1 MALSQVQCL
10 DDHHVNWRVSE
21 SKPEFFYSEDQ
32 RLAIEALITGG
43 RDEFRDYITENKVR
57 EFLSG
62 PEIERILRI
71 AEAYRPG
78 YEHHVKPDTPGPG
91 PPTTPGSGEEGGDG
105 EVSLQ
110 YWPDRSEASVAE
122 LDLGWPDCA
131 SYRGVTRVTVHTQPP
146 TEGQTHIKEV
156 VRKSI
161 ASAQK
166 VIAVVMDVFTD
177 VDIFRDLLD
186 AAYRRKVP
194 VYIIID
200 MASVPCFLSMCGR
213 ADMHRGHLKN
223 LRVRCCGGVEFFTRS
238 AQSVRGSL
246 SEKFLLVDGDRAI
259 SGSYSF
265 TWSSSRLDRNLITV
279 ITGQAV
285 ETFDLRFR
293 DLFLISRGV
302 SLSKVPLVDEPIPD
316 PLPQAAPAPVSAAV
330 ARKLI
335 NPKYALVATGTHTSP
350 ASSDQNSSNK
360 NSNSQNPI
368 GLKLRKGRLK
378 GVSEE
383 PPLHP
388 GLAHLE
394 KAYLI
399 PYLPTW
405 PEPDPPSD
413 VIGFINIRDEKRAN
427 QVHLQR
433 SERFEV
439 SQAIRF
445 SAPFTLPAQTEEP
458 ASGKNE
464 KAAETAEP
472 PSRNTKPGTPTP
484 VSPTNKEPK
493 EQKHTAPNKDHT
505 DATDSRAPPQQP
517 NSPVKKDTHK
527 TNAHTPTL
535 ESNITADSLPT
546 DNVRQT
552 PKTQTPE
559 TQTPETQT
567 PETQPPETQP
577 PAPPVPKRRTLHLVI
592 DPAPSEQPSEVQV
605 TLVKIDQHTPD
616 SSNKKRS
623 SSDVTSD
630 RGRLTSNKDGRDSGS
645 NGDGDSQD
653 STKVMCDRAAND
665 DPSSAS
671 TASEEEFY
679 DCSNQE
685 PSDPLTKR
693 VTTGSGRGTRQG
705 DGVNMMARLSQSM
718 LDLREPSQSEDSA
731 DLIRQS
737 QQLRR
742 QAHPSPHRH
751 IGQLFQDSR
760 SPGRDARQKGPKVVI
775 AKPGSFHRPTRATG
789 PVIGGHRYWQGQT
802 LQPDS
807 AHMHGETRSGRS
819 PRRHSPGYR
828 KADNASTQP
837 PANQSGL
844 LGVSFSKLNNLKHL
858 RARAGAPQKKVSQN
872 NNKPAR

>member
-1 MALSQVQCL
+1 MALSQIQCL

-32 RLAIEALITGG
+32 RLALEALITKG
-43 RDEFRDYITENKVR
+43 RDAFTDYTREHGVR
-57 EFLSG
+57 EFLSE
-62 PEIERILRI
+62 PELERIVHT

-78 YEHHVKPDTPGPG
+78 YEHHQKPETPGPG
-91 PPTTPGSGEEGGDG
+91 NLTPGSGEEAGDG

-122 LDLGWPDCA
+122 LDLGWPEA
-131 SYRGVTRVTVHTQPP
+131 ISYRGVTRVTVHTQPP
-146 TEGQTHIKEV
+146 TEGYTHIKEV
-156 VRKSI
+156 VRKTI

-186 AAYRRKVP
+186 AGYKRRVP
-194 VYIIID
+194 VYIILDI
-200 MASVPCFLSMCGR
+200 AAVPCFLSMCGR

-238 AQSVRGSL
+238 AQKVRGSL
-246 SEKFLLVDGDRAI
+246 SQKFLLVDGDRAI

-285 ETFDLRFR
+285 ETFDLQFR
-293 DLFLISRGV
+293 DLYLVSRGV
-302 SLSKVPLVDEPIPD
+302 SLNKVPMVDEPIPD

-335 NPKYALVATGTHTSP
+335 NPKYALVATGNHISP
-350 ASSDQNSSNK
+350 TSSDQNSSNK
-360 NSNSQNPI
+360 NSQNPT
-368 GLKLRKGRLK
+368 GLKIMKGRLK
-378 GVSEE
+378 EVIEE

-388 GLAHLE
+388 GLANLE

-445 SAPFTLPAQTEEP
+445 SSPLTVPAQTEEP
-458 ASGKNE
+458 APDQEANTAGTAKNP
-464 KAAETAEP
+464 TG
-472 PSRNTKPGTPTP
+472 NTSPDTPTP
-484 VSPTNKEPK
+484 VSPTKKQVKEK
-493 EQKHTAPNKDHT
+493 THTALSKDQT
-505 DATDSRAPPQQP
+505 DTTDSPQQP
-517 NSPVKKDTHK
+517 N
-527 TNAHTPTL
+527 TPSS
-535 ESNITADSLPT
+535 SNITADSQPI
-546 DNVRQT
+546 DSA
-552 PKTQTPE
+552 KQTPE
-559 TQTPETQT
+559 TQTA
-567 PETQPPETQP
+567 
-577 PAPPVPKRRTLHLVI
+577 APPVPKRRTVQLVI
-592 DPAPSEQPSEVQV
+592 EPAASEQPQV
-605 TLVKIDQHTPD
+605 TLVKMDQLESLDGSSRQKRTREEQLTP
-616 SSNKKRS
+616 S
-623 SSDVTSD
+623 
-630 RGRLTSNKDGRDSGS
+630 RGRITSTNDARDSGS
-645 NGDGDSQD
+645 NDEDSQD
-653 STKVMCDRAAND
+653 STKVICDRGGND

-679 DCSNQE
+679 DSQQE
-685 PSDPLTKR
+685 PSDPLTNG
-693 VTTGSGRGTRQG
+693 VTTGSGRGHRQG
-705 DGVNMMARLSQSM
+705 DGFNMMARLSQSM

-731 DLIRQS
+731 ALIRQS

-742 QAHPSPHRH
+742 QGHPSPHRH
-751 IGQLFQDSR
+751 IGQLFQTSR
-760 SPGRDARQKGPKVVI
+760 SPGRDGRLRANKVII
-775 AKPGSFHRPTRATG
+775 AKPGSFHRPARAAV

-807 AHMHGETRSGRS
+807 TQLRAEPRSGRS
-819 PRRHSPGYR
+819 PRRHSPGHR
-828 KADNASTQP
+828 KMEQALPQP
-837 PANQSGL
+837 PPNPSGL
-844 LGVSFSKLNNLKHL
+844 LGVSFSKLNNFRHL
-858 RARAGAPQKKVSQN
+858 RARGGVSQKKVSQN
-872 NNKPAR
+872 NKASR

>member
-1 MALSQVQCL
+1 MALSQIQCL

-21 SKPEFFYSEDQ
+21 GKPEFFYSEEQ
-32 RLAIEALITGG
+32 RLALETLLIGG
-43 RDEFRDYITENKVR
+43 RDAFTDFIRQNGLR
-57 EFLSG
+57 EFLSE
-62 PEIERILRI
+62 PELERIART

-78 YEHHVKPDTPGPG
+78 YEHHQKPDTPGPG
-91 PPTTPGSGEEGGDG
+91 SVTPGSLTPGTAEVAEDG
-105 EVSLQ
+105 EVSLE

-122 LDLGWPDCA
+122 LDLGWPDSI
-131 SYRGVTRVTVHTQPP
+131 SYRGVTRVTVYTQPP
-146 TEGQTHIKEV
+146 TEGFTHIKEV

-186 AAYRRKVP
+186 AAYKRKIP

-200 MASVPCFLSMCGR
+200 MAAVPCFLSMCAR

-238 AQSVRGSL
+238 AQKVRGSL
-246 SEKFLLVDGDRAI
+246 SQKFLLVDGDRAI

-285 ETFDLRFR
+285 ETFDMQFR
-293 DLFLISRGV
+293 DLYLVSRGV
-302 SLSKVPLVDEPIPD
+302 SLNKVPMVDEPIPD
-316 PLPQAAPAPVSAAV
+316 PIPLAAPTPVPASV

-350 ASSDQNSSNK
+350 SSSDQNSSNK
-360 NSNSQNPI
+360 NSSSQNPT
-368 GLKLRKGRLK
+368 GLKMMKGRLK
-378 GVSEE
+378 DVIEE
-383 PPLHP
+383 SPLHP

-445 SAPFTLPAQTEEP
+445 SSPLTMPPQTEKS
-458 ASGKNE
+458 ASGQDT
-464 KAAETAEP
+464 KAENP
-472 PSRNTKPGTPTP
+472 PENTSPKAPTP
-484 VSPTNKEPK
+484 ASPTNK
-493 EQKHTAPNKDHT
+493 PNKDQ
-505 DATDSRAPPQQP
+505 TDSPQQP
-517 NSPVKKDTHK
+517 NKPAPQDAHKPNAEPSTAPPV
-527 TNAHTPTL
+527 
-535 ESNITADSLPT
+535 
-546 DNVRQT
+546 DNDVQN
-552 PKTQTPE
+552 K
-559 TQTPETQT
+559 
-567 PETQPPETQP
+567 ETQPA
-577 PAPPVPKRRTLHLVI
+577 APPVPKRRTLQLVI
-592 DPAPSEQPSEVQV
+592 DPAPLEQPAEAQV
-605 TLVKIDQHTPD
+605 TLIKMDQVDGSLTKTRPEKEPKP
-616 SSNKKRS
+616 S
-623 SSDVTSD
+623 
-630 RGRLTSNKDGRDSGS
+630 RGRLTSAADYERDSGS
-645 NGDGDSQD
+645 NGNDSQD
-653 STKVMCDRAAND
+653 STKVICDRAGND

-679 DCSNQE
+679 DCNQQE
-685 PSDPLTKR
+685 PADLLTS
-693 VTTGSGRGTRQG
+693 VGTMGSGRGNRQG
-705 DGVNMMARLSQSM
+705 DGFNVMARLSQSM
-718 LDLREPSQSEDSA
+718 LDLREPSQSDDSK

-742 QAHPSPHRH
+742 QGYPSPHRH
-751 IGQLFQDSR
+751 IGQLFQTSR
-760 SPGRDARQKGPKVVI
+760 SPGRDARQRAPKVVI
-775 AKPGSFHRPTRATG
+775 AKPGSFHRPARAAG
-789 PVIGGHRYWQGQT
+789 PVIGGHRYWQGQM

-807 AHMHGETRSGRS
+807 AQLRVESRSGRS

-828 KADNASTQP
+828 KTDRMAPQP
-837 PANQSGL
+837 PTNQSEL
-844 LGVSFSKLNNLKHL
+844 LGVSFSKVNSLRHL
-858 RARAGAPQKKVSQN
+858 RARGGASQKKAPQ
-872 NNKPAR
+872 NNKAAR